1 MAARSQMLR
10 DFMPIGVLNGL
21 IFLSFG
27 LLSLAEGLSLP
38 QTLVASVLIYSS
50 PLQILL
56 VQNLQ
61 DGAALVPVI
70 LALNARFAL
79 MTASLMPYIAPGGR
93 MRPAAWAHLIVPSI
107 LSVCLS
113 TFRRGHDD
121 PVRYF
126 RVMGAW
132 LFAVAVI
139 ATGIGYIATP
149 HVPEDTV
156 KPLIT
161 FALAILFVALNAR
174 LWPKRAD
181 VSSFWI
187 GLGAMPMFLW
197 LLDGM
202 ATLVGPFLIG
212 ALVVLHEQRVSLRA

>member
-1 MAARSQMLR
+1 MTARSQMLR
-10 DFMPIGVLNGL
+10 DFAPIGILNGL

-27 LLSLAEGLSLP
+27 ILSLAEGLSLA
-38 QTLVASVLIYSS
+38 QALVASFLIYSS

-61 DGAALVPVI
+61 DGVALVPVI

-79 MTASLMPYIAPGGR
+79 MTASLMPYIAPSRR
-93 MRPAAWAHLIVPSI
+93 MGSAAWMHLMVPSI

-113 TFRRGHDD
+113 TFRRGHDE

-126 RVMGAW
+126 RSMGVW

-139 ATGIGYIATP
+139 ATAVGYLATP
-149 HVPEDTV
+149 HVPEDAV

-187 GLGAMPMFLW
+187 GLGAMPVFLW
-197 LLDGM
+197 LLDGL
-202 ATLVGPFLIG
+202 AILLGPFLIG
-212 ALVVLHEQRVSLRA
+212 ALVVLHEQRENSRA